1 MKKWAVN
8 MKDKWNKY
16 WSKIWFKLLI
26 IAIGVLV
33 VVGLLYCAGLRIT
46 YDPELKNDW
55 DSISAYA
62 AWFSVVV
69 SIVGVGASFAAVWYA
84 IQVPK
89 QIAEKQNKISLF
101 EKRLQCYNALKTVIE
116 FSGILS
122 TGKKYGD
129 VQIRYSIYFGMDEE
143 VVRGEL
149 NSCQPL
155 HKLFEAE
162 MTLSGGKFLFSKQE
176 SDMIDKIVPLLKKIY
191 LEAILKNSE
200 DDISESTH
208 NNMTKLHSL
217 CKKIDKRMH
226 TIGEQYL
233 QLS

>member
-1 MKKWAVN
+1 

-16 WSKIWFKLLI
+16 WSNIWFKLLI

-46 YDPELKNDW
+46 YAPELKNDW

-89 QIAEKQNKISLF
+89 QIAKQQNKIALF

-116 FSGILS
+116 FSRILES
-122 TGKKYGD
+122 VGVKYENVRGG
-129 VQIRYSIYFGMDEE
+129 YSIYFGMDETAIQ
-143 VVRGEL
+143 GKL
-149 NSCQPL
+149 SSCQPL
-155 HKLFEAE
+155 HKLFETE
-162 MTLSGGKFLFSKQE
+162 MTLLGGKFLFSKE
-176 SDMIDKIVPLLKKIY
+176 DSEIIAAIVVLLRSIY
-191 LEAILKNSE
+191 VDALLGNSE
-200 DDISESTH
+200 DDVCESTRGDI
-208 NNMTKLHSL
+208 TALCLL
-217 CKKIDKRMH
+217 CKELDDSMYIIEER
-226 TIGEQYL
+226 YL